1 MFTNL
6 RITNNILRFN
16 WRRES
21 GEYFVIRNKLT
32 KKEYYSRLCN
42 DMIRENGIDLITNR
56 IPKDV
61 PLEVVSR
68 KEGRRDISCNVA
80 NITPYKIYYKFNNNK
95 DGTCTMDIHLPGITE
110 EMGEYL
116 PENMIFFEIVTP
128 DDMRIPL
135 YLPKLRP
142 GYNCFWFTDPGG
154 NCRVLVNY
162 PKLNDNISVC
172 DDTIKGVFQLKCGE
186 PPQYERR
193 Y

>member
-1 MFTNL
+1 
-6 RITNNILRFN
+6 
-16 WRRES
+16 
-21 GEYFVIRNKLT
+21 
-32 KKEYYSRLCN
+32 
-42 DMIRENGIDLITNR
+42 
-56 IPKDV
+56 
-61 PLEVVSR
+61 
-68 KEGRRDISCNVA
+68 
-80 NITPYKIYYKFNNNK
+80 
-95 DGTCTMDIHLPGITE
+95 MDIHLPGITE

-154 NCRVLVNY
+154 NCRVLATY